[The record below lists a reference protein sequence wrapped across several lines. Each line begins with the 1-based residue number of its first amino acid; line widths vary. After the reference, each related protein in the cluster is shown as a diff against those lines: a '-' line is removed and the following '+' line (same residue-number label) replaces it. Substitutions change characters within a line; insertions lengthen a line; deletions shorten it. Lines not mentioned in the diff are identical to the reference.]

1 MIQISK
7 EDSKITKSFEGDDK
21 SQLSYSESSHSN
33 SSIDTFESYN
43 STNALKAST
52 AIGKNKANKK
62 AKKPSFSGYLSRF
75 GEEHANVWQ
84 TYTLWKRQ
92 LATEKIGTIRDL
104 YLEEITYFQFAKKYY
119 ENIPTK
125 RKGLHNFHNP
135 PQPWLKRYNL
145 LQKPPKP
152 HYKVLIDAMLTF
164 VKTSKECSNAER
176 SNWNDV
182 LGSLPM
188 GSLDRVLWS
197 VAFLKSTN
205 GVADKVS
212 CAHFRELIKKSQPIR
227 LDLYKRPLAI
237 AAMLRQTSKWVKNTF
252 VLTNIFQHIEQEW
265 NGIPSQD
272 FSEWLMFHEIG
283 PKTGSLIF
291 HAAFGKMMTLP
302 VDSHV
307 WHAFRKWDWTNAKS
321 TDECSWQASQ
331 WMDQSY
337 FIATNDAIG
346 AIRQTL
352 ANWHNRKVIHR
363 QAEKLDPEVFELIS
377 KLI

>member
-1 MIQISK
+1 
-7 EDSKITKSFEGDDK
+7 
-21 SQLSYSESSHSN
+21 
-33 SSIDTFESYN
+33 
-43 STNALKAST
+43 
-52 AIGKNKANKK
+52 
-62 AKKPSFSGYLSRF
+62 
-75 GEEHANVWQ
+75 
-84 TYTLWKRQ
+84 
-92 LATEKIGTIRDL
+92 
-104 YLEEITYFQFAKKYY
+104 
-119 ENIPTK
+119 
-125 RKGLHNFHNP
+125 
-135 PQPWLKRYNL
+135 
-145 LQKPPKP
+145 
-152 HYKVLIDAMLTF
+152 
-164 VKTSKECSNAER
+164 
-176 SNWNDV
+176 
-182 LGSLPM
+182 
-188 GSLDRVLWS
+188 
-197 VAFLKSTN
+197 
-205 GVADKVS
+205 
-212 CAHFRELIKKSQPIR
+212 
-227 LDLYKRPLAI
+227 
-237 AAMLRQTSKWVKNTF
+237 MLRQTSKWVKNTF

-352 ANWHNRKVIHR
+352 ANWHNRKVILR